1 MARLGD
7 VCTKAASNIVQKDL
21 QGREGIYPVYGA
33 GGFITNVD
41 FYQREAPYIAVVKD
55 GAGVGRVMKL
65 PGQSSVIGTMQ
76 YILPGDLVNIDYLAF
91 AMEHMCLGRYQ
102 TGATIPHIYF
112 KDYRQ
117 EEFPLPGLER
127 QAEIAAVLNRIVALI
142 SLRKRQLEKLDAL
155 VNSRFVELFGDSEH
169 NNKNLPVYKL
179 SNLCEVGSSKR
190 IYQNEQTSNG
200 VPFLRV
206 SDLVKRID
214 KGIETCEL
222 FIPHEKYEELWSQGF
237 VPKRGDILVTS
248 RGTLG
253 RCYIVKNKDRFYFQD
268 GMISWL
274 SNFDER
280 IVSNYLSYLFS
291 TPGFQKQIM
300 SLQLG
305 STVAYL
311 SISMLKKLDVM
322 VPDLQLQKRFADYVE
337 QVNLF
342 GLTIRQSLDKL
353 EVLKKSL
360 MQEYFA
366 P

>member
-91 AMEHMCLGRYQ
+91 AMEHMGLGRYQ

-127 QAEIAAVLNRIVALI
+127 QAEIAAVLNRIVTLI

-155 VNSRFVELFGDSEH
+155 VNSRFVELFGDVIHNSKGWQVHIFSEIASSQLGKMLDAKQQTGE
-169 NNKNLPVYKL
+169 NSYPYLANFNVQWFRFNLE
-179 SNLCEVGSSKR
+179 NL
-190 IYQNEQTSNG
+190 NTMN
-200 VPFLRV
+200 F
-206 SDLVKRID
+206 D
-214 KGIETCEL
+214 KGDRTKFEMCDGDLLVCEGGE
-222 FIPHEKYEELWSQGF
+222 I
-237 VPKRGDILVTS
+237 
-248 RGTLG
+248 G
-253 RCYIVKNKDRFYFQD
+253 RCAVWHNELQPCFYQKAVHRVRCNLQIILPD
-268 GMISWL
+268 
-274 SNFDER
+274 
-280 IVSNYLSYLFS
+280 YLSWWFRYNCEHE
-291 TPGFQKQIM
+291 GFAAIAGAKATIAHLTGVKLKQLKVAVPPLELQQK
-300 SLQLG
+300 
-305 STVAYL
+305 
-311 SISMLKKLDVM
+311 
-322 VPDLQLQKRFADYVE
+322 FACFVE
-337 QVNLF
+337 QANKLK
-342 GLTIRQSLDKL
+342 LTIRQSLDHL
-353 EVLKKSL
+353 ETLKKSL